1 MRQLDRAAVA
11 SFRRRQM
18 NAGVESVLRRRVYG
32 QSSRLKP
39 IAFLLVY
46 LYLMARALAM
56 LASRE
61 APTRARGGSTAKRIK
76 HSC

>member
-18 NAGVESVLRRRVYG
+18 SAGVESVFRRRAYS
-32 QSSRLKP
+32 QSSSLKQT
-39 IAFLLVY
+39 AFFLLC

-56 LASRE
+56 LVS
-61 APTRARGGSTAKRIK
+61 
-76 HSC
+76 